1 MSGRRV
7 IDARGLPPPQPFE
20 LVMEALCDLAPGD
33 EILLVLEREP
43 TPLYQVL
50 ERNGYTWTTT
60 HHPDEGRVEVCIR
73 ERPRG

>member
-1 MSGRRV
+1 MSATKV

-20 LVMEALCDLAPGD
+20 LVMEALCELAPGD

-50 ERNGYTWTTT
+50 ERNGYQWRTTL
-60 HHPDEGRVEVCIR
+60 HPEDGRVEVRIR
-73 ERPRG
+73 ERGSR